1 MILVMFNYFL
11 LIGLGVIPAVFSLID
26 MVFPW
31 PYMITL
37 SIKLQEQIHLRLLD
51 NLDDQYSQKSLGVEL
66 STFVQGII
74 FVIWFFIAQ
83 FNIK

>member
-51 NLDDQYSQKSLGVEL
+51 NLDDQYSQKSFGVEL